1 MMTPDNLPENINK
14 NRNSQLQIKLG
25 LSKKEMHE
33 FHDLRM
39 EHVDKMK
46 DNKDEIRT
54 LRLQLFEEIS
64 AEKQN
69 KNKIDS
75 IKTQLLKTH
84 STMIDES
91 ISFYNKLIAGRTPKQ
106 IERINSVYKRMMMR
120 DGNPERMN
128 NRINRRR

>member
-1 MMTPDNLPENINK
+1 
-14 NRNSQLQIKLG
+14 
-25 LSKKEMHE
+25 
-33 FHDLRM
+33 
-39 EHVDKMK
+39 
-46 DNKDEIRT
+46 
-54 LRLQLFEEIS
+54 
-64 AEKQN
+64 
-69 KNKIDS
+69 
-75 IKTQLLKTH
+75 LLKTH